1 MMSLKSMNTFFV
13 IPARRNSKGFPF
25 KNRKLL
31 DYTIN
36 EIPIELHEKTI
47 ISTDNEEIIERLSST
62 SINVLKRDEKLC
74 LDDVDIRSVMM
85 DVADQFNMNPNDT
98 IVMLYLTSPSRKFS
112 DIKKILDY
120 YNERE
125 IRTLTCCVEPKTHPY
140 LCLYKKEDKKG
151 EQVVKHDLYRRQD
164 YPECFEV
171 RHFVCIFQV
180 EEIQKLNKNMYNENT
195 VFYEIDNEID
205 VDYENDFKELLKSN
219 TMKE

>member
-1 MMSLKSMNTFFV
+1 MPLKSASTFFV

-47 ISTDNEEIIERLSST
+47 ISTDDEEIIERLSPT
-62 SINVLKRDEKLC
+62 SINVLKRDEELC
-74 LDDVDIRSVMM
+74 LDDVNIRSVMM

-120 YNERE
+120 YDERE

-164 YPECFEV
+164 YPECFEI

-180 EEIQKLNKNMYNENT
+180 DEIQKLNSNMYNEST
-195 VFYEIDNEID
+195 IFYKIDSDID
-205 VDYENDFKELLKSN
+205 VDHENDLKEFLKSN
-219 TMKE
+219 TIKG

>member
-1 MMSLKSMNTFFV
+1 MEKKTTFFI
-13 IPARRNSKGFPF
+13 IPARRDSKGLPF

-36 EIPIELHEKTI
+36 NIPIELHEKTI
-47 ISTDNEEIIERLSST
+47 VTTNDEKIIEKLSAT
-62 SINVLKRDEKLC
+62 NINVLRRDEQLC
-74 LDDVDIRSVMM
+74 LDDISIKDVML
-85 DVADQFNMNPNDT
+85 DVVKKFQMKSNDT
-98 IVMLYLTSPSRKFS
+98 IVMLYLTSPDRKFS
-112 DIKKILDY
+112 DIKKILGY
-120 YNERE
+120 YYERK
-125 IRTLTCCVEPKTHPY
+125 IKTLTCCVEPKTHPY
-140 LCLYKKEDKKG
+140 LVLFKKENQKG

-205 VDYENDFKELLKSN
+205 VDYENDLKELLKSN